1 MAFPLQAV
9 LGLGDAESTKLEK
22 ASGIIR
28 EVELKRRAASVG
40 VKAAPP
46 LSDRFGT
53 VVQNR

>member
-9 LGLGDAESTKLEK
+9 LGLGDAEPSTLEK
-22 ASGIIR
+22 ASGITR

-46 LSDRFGT
+46 LSGSIGT
-53 VVQNR
+53 FAQNF